1 MGAGHSQITQ
11 VLKYSTTLYYTAIS
25 LDAPRYSEE
34 LKESLAEQVFGTK
47 LILGEEN
54 EFNAELVYR
63 TACKVGVLIISNIT
77 NAYLLTH
84 ALSLNFISQA
94 CFGKIL

>member
-11 VLKYSTTLYYTAIS
+11 VPKHGTALYDAAIS

-34 LKESLAEQVFGTK
+34 LKESLAEQVFGAK

-54 EFNAELVYR
+54 EFNAELVYK
-63 TACKVGVLIISNIT
+63 TACKVGPSMIRCTVNQT
-77 NAYLLTH
+77 PWGTTK
-84 ALSLNFISQA
+84 LS
-94 CFGKIL
+94 